1 MNNSKLNLAIIV
13 GSVRDGRF
21 GPKAAEWF
29 AAEANT
35 YEGYDVNIVDLAD
48 YDFPIDM
55 SRNESVNSFADQIE
69 KADVIVVV
77 AQEYNHS
84 FGGTLKVAL
93 DALREEW
100 KGKAVGFVSYG
111 ALSGGLRAVEH
122 LRVVFAELHA
132 TTIRE
137 TIAFPMYYQNL
148 DENGMPIQTE
158 ALATATR
165 AFLENL
171 EWWGVATREMRSRV
185 PYGQPVA
192 SAIAAD

>member
-1 MNNSKLNLAIIV
+1 MNTSKLNLTIIV

-69 KADVIVVV
+69 KADAIVVI

-84 FGGTLKVAL
+84 FGGSLKVAL

-158 ALATATR
+158 ALTTATR

-192 SAIAAD
+192 SGIAAD